1 MTKVY
6 GSNVHKVNHMFTCG
20 VEGGHGVTVADHAN
34 PLLGLRLRHPLL
46 PRLVLGLERFNH
58 FCELSIHDQFSI
70 LELILLLIKFTH
82 FRELS
87 ILDSPQK
94 WDFNSILNSLN
105 HESYHPY
112 YRWRFA
118 CVRTPT
124 FSVEFYSG

>member
-1 MTKVY
+1 MQYNPKMTKVY
-6 GSNVHKVNHMFTCG
+6 GSNINKVNHMFTCG

-82 FRELS
+82 FSNRRFTIHLKIGILTRFS
-87 ILDSPQK
+87 IQ
-94 WDFNSILNSLN
+94 
-105 HESYHPY
+105 
-112 YRWRFA
+112 
-118 CVRTPT
+118 
-124 FSVEFYSG
+124 